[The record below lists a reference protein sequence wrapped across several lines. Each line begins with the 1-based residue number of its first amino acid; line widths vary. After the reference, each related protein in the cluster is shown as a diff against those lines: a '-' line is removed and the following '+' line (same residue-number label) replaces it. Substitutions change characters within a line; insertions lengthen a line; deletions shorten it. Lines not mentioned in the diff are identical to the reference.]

1 MNMIKTGSLIA
12 GILTLTLSYNA
23 IAETSQEKGYN
34 IMEAIEALPSTE
46 RSLSENIFRIY
57 DATGN
62 LAFTKK
68 ARSASF
74 TMNYKEPKKRIRNSI
89 SYFYSPADDKG
100 NSALMLEKLNEDDDQ
115 WLYLK
120 GLRKPKRVLG
130 SDKSSSFMGSDFSNG
145 DLSPP
150 ELDEATYNWLGSETI
165 SFKNKNIP
173 VEKIE
178 VQFKDAQKREDYG
191 YSKTILWIHPQSG
204 MAFKGEI
211 YDLQG
216 QLFKKMEL
224 QSFKVVKNKDGQKV
238 FTPTG
243 MEMRNVLKGTRTE
256 MEVTNLRTAAS
267 AANVSPD
274 IFSLQYMT
282 RKWW

>member
-1 MNMIKTGSLIA
+1 MKLRNILISA
-12 GILTLTLSYNA
+12 LALA
-23 IAETSQEKGYN
+23 ISASSFAETAQEKGYR
-34 IMEAIEALPSTE
+34 IMEGVEALPSVE
-46 RSLSENIFRIY
+46 RSLSESIFKIY
-57 DATGN
+57 DAQGK

-68 ARSASF
+68 ARAANF
-74 TMNYKEPKKRIRNSI
+74 VKDYKDPKKRLSNSI

-100 NSALMLEKLNEDDDQ
+100 NSALMLEKQGEDDDQ

-145 DLSPP
+145 DVSPP
-150 ELDEATYNWLGSETI
+150 ELEESTYTWLASEKVN
-165 SFKNKNIP
+165 FKGKKLP

-178 VQFKDAQKREDYG
+178 ASFKDAKKRDDYG
-191 YSKTILWIHPQSG
+191 YSKSIIWIHPKSG

-216 QLFKKMEL
+216 QLYKTMRMT
-224 QSFKVVKNKDGQKV
+224 SFTTVKNRDGKKI
-238 FTPTG
+238 FTTTG
-243 MEMRNVLKGTRTE
+243 MEMKNVLKGTRTE
-256 MEVTNLRTAAS
+256 MQISNLRTGNKAS
-267 AANVSPD
+267 KVKPD
-274 IFSLQYMT
+274 IFNLQYLT